1 MITNITV
8 TTQAKYRTK
17 IKRGTDMVDMAYAPS
32 NTQISQEKDHGS
44 INRLQEKFSAP
55 LAATRVDL
63 SLPYLPTL
71 MAANLGDEADRKKEA
86 EPRPEPERGPDW
98 SIAFDQWGEA
108 WGIHVYLFAVIFTLI
123 AFYAAYQIGF
133 SLHAGLKKKYLSFCL
148 NIVMFL
154 LGCTRAFV
162 LFTDPYMQGTTINN
176 VRVVRLIWALGSPCL
191 TSADG
196 LVILTLVETARIS
209 VAPPRMQKFRVII
222 NIILFHFSYVIITEF
237 IVAKFIAAKAMLV
250 VCQVFFIVWG
260 AVLAVG
266 YFVLAFKL
274 NRKLF
279 GHKDVKSRKDKLY
292 IHVIYVSGIN
302 NLIISALF
310 SYSAFSEFGVY
321 SDMKFVDAWS
331 WWRLQTYLRVVE
343 VVAAVLIFT
352 VSAKRRLLKKI
363 NVLEGGEF
371 VVNRIVRHLAEA
383 NNRRLTMFSYFQSR
397 KVRTAKDKDTIEAD
411 RKRQND
417 LPPVEADIVIRSD
430 STVASL
436 NQLVVERESVLS
448 MLSDLHLSKVQQM
461 HAKENLKGSKV
472 VVAAVQDSEDKVDV
486 PDPSH
491 QQLLVEKD
499 SVASMF
505 SHLQLTKDKRELEE
519 SNQPK

>member
-17 IKRGTDMVDMAYAPS
+17 IKRGADVVDMAYAPT

-44 INRLQEKFSAP
+44 INRLQETFSAP
-55 LAATRVDL
+55 LPATIEL
-63 SLPYLPTL
+63 SLPRLSTL
-71 MAANLGDEADRKKEA
+71 MAANLEDERNLETET

-108 WGIHVYLFAVIFTLI
+108 WGIHVYLFAVIFTVI
-123 AFYAAYQIGF
+123 AFSAAYQIGF

-154 LGCTRAFV
+154 LGFTRAFV

-176 VRVVRLIWALGSPCL
+176 VRVIRLIWALGSPCL

-209 VAPPRMQKFRVII
+209 VAPPSMQKFRVII
-222 NIILFHFSYVIITEF
+222 RIILLHFSYVIITEF
-237 IVAKFIAAKAMLV
+237 IVAKFLTAKAMLV

-279 GHKDVKSRKDKLY
+279 GHKDVKSKKDILY
-292 IHVIYVSGIN
+292 IHVIYASGIN
-302 NLIISALF
+302 NLIICTLY
-310 SYSAFSEFGVY
+310 SYSTFSEFGVY

-371 VVNRIVRHLAEA
+371 VVNRIVRHLEEA
-383 NNRRLTMFSYFQSR
+383 KNRRLTMFSYFQSH
-397 KVRTAKDKDTIEAD
+397 KVRAAKDTTEAD

-417 LPPVEADIVIRSD
+417 LPPVEADIVIIDD
-430 STVASL
+430 STVASR

-448 MLSDLHLSKVQQM
+448 MLSDLHLSKVQQV
-461 HAKENLKGSKV
+461 HATENLKGSKE
-472 VVAAVQDSEDKVDV
+472 VVAAVQDSEDKVVV
-486 PDPSH
+486 PSPSH
-491 QQLLVEKD
+491 QQLLVEKE

-519 SNQPK
+519 RNQPK